1 MKTNKNNS
9 KTYPKSYSF
18 SLMGN
23 QGKDHFL
30 NFQAIMDVVLNDTY
44 NATKIHSWEEME
56 QQIGKN

>member
-44 NATKIHSWEEME
+44 NATKIHS
-56 QQIGKN
+56 